1 MSCFTCWN
9 KISFALMR
17 RDKLTGGAFF
27 LNFLSL
33 YVFTTPVAAFFKVE
47 KKKETGESFLFTPPL
62 NHRDR
67 PSFSFYPLLSTCC
80 RDGRRV
86 TVTKRILIQSENN
99 NKKREKKGMGRGK
112 GRQKKITYTG
122 TVAKERERY
131 LYDVRTAWSHQM
143 EFESFSSFYVKK
155 KMMHFQI

>member
-1 MSCFTCWN
+1 M
-9 KISFALMR
+9 
-17 RDKLTGGAFF
+17 
-27 LNFLSL
+27 
-33 YVFTTPVAAFFKVE
+33 
-47 KKKETGESFLFTPPL
+47 
-62 NHRDR
+62 
-67 PSFSFYPLLSTCC
+67 
-80 RDGRRV
+80 

-155 KMMHFQI
+155 KNDALSNLGRSKRSQGEELKKSNNSF